1 MIKEQ
6 KLAEKKAAQEK
17 INQMRQQ
24 HNSSVTEERKV
35 TSSAKESFKKIMR
48 KNLNFRVA
56 KYSCDPIIANLK
68 YSGYSK

>member
-35 TSSAKESFKKIMR
+35 TSSAKESFKKVMR
-48 KNLNFRVA
+48 KELKFRVA
-56 KYSCDPIIANLK
+56 KYSCDLIIAH
-68 YSGYSK
+68 SKLSFPRI

>member
-24 HNSSVTEERKV
+24 HNSSVTEERKI
-35 TSSAKESFKKIMR
+35 TSSTKASFKNYFFI
-48 KNLNFRVA
+48 
-56 KYSCDPIIANLK
+56 
-68 YSGYSK
+68 